1 MELEVE
7 VVQNSFLDL
16 QALNLFS
23 KLVIFGQDGI
33 EMDIGLGGEMQKA

>member
-16 QALNLFS
+16 QAFNLFS
-23 KLVIFGQDGI
+23 KLVIFGQDST
-33 EMDIGLGGEMQKA
+33 EMDIGLEREMQKA